1 MNDILFIFLLCLSE
15 NNENFDGSNVSNDLL
30 ILLGSEFN
38 ELSWTFIL
46 IVEFVGFKKVEF
58 EVVLFFDTNVKY
70 F

>member
-38 ELSWTFIL
+38 ELS
-46 IVEFVGFKKVEF
+46 
-58 EVVLFFDTNVKY
+58 
-70 F
+70 